1 MSSSVAGAPQASSVT
16 SASRASRRR
25 QRSTRLTVATALLV
39 LSALLVLGAVASGSA
54 LLVTVA
60 ALAAV
65 VLGAAATRI
74 THAELLASRRDAN
87 RDRAEQAQA
96 YRRLAEA
103 RADEHA
109 ARVAELTGRLGERE
123 VALGD
128 LQTELVKTQR
138 TAAESA
144 RQVEVAHRRNV
155 DLEKEGR
162 LVSSQPRVRR
172 GARRRRHRPGRR
184 ARGRDRRPARRARDR
199 HRRLALRRG
208 RRPPPRLSLDRRSGF
223 GPRPDGRSDVRH
235 HVRVIPEEN
244 LPDENRFE
252 SDPGEIFDDLAPA

>member
-1 MSSSVAGAPQASSVT
+1 MSSSVAAAPQASFVT
-16 SASRASRRR
+16 SASRTSRRR
-25 QRSTRLTVATALLV
+25 QRSTRLSVATALLV

-109 ARVAELTGRLGERE
+109 TRVAELTSRLGERE
-123 VALGD
+123 VALGE

-138 TAAESA
+138 TAADSA

-162 LVSSQPRVRR
+162 LVGRSLEAAEERAADAIVRVAELESEIDVLRAEIETVTAAWR
-172 GARRRRHRPGRR
+172 SAEAGARRR
-184 ARGRDRRPARRARDR
+184 A
-199 HRRLALRRG
+199 
-208 RRPPPRLSLDRRSGF
+208 
-223 GPRPDGRSDVRH
+223 
-235 HVRVIPEEN
+235 
-244 LPDENRFE
+244 
-252 SDPGEIFDDLAPA
+252 

>member
-1 MSSSVAGAPQASSVT
+1 M
-16 SASRASRRR
+16 
-25 QRSTRLTVATALLV
+25 ATALLV

-60 ALAAV
+60 ALGAV
-65 VLGAAATRI
+65 VLGAAATRM

-162 LVSSQPRVRR
+162 LVSRSLESAEERAADAIVRVAELEAEIDVLRAELETVTVAWR
-172 GARRRRHRPGRR
+172 SAEAGARRR
-184 ARGRDRRPARRARDR
+184 A
-199 HRRLALRRG
+199 
-208 RRPPPRLSLDRRSGF
+208 
-223 GPRPDGRSDVRH
+223 
-235 HVRVIPEEN
+235 
-244 LPDENRFE
+244 
-252 SDPGEIFDDLAPA
+252 